1 MRISLLEP
9 IGVTPELIEEL
20 SEPIRKAG
28 HEFIYYPEKTTD
40 PAELIRRSMG
50 CEVVT
55 IANNPYPD
63 QVVLAADQLKMLN
76 VAFTGIDHVGLE
88 ACRAKGVQICNA
100 ANYSNQTVAELV
112 IGMTID
118 LLRHMDEAQQR
129 VHGGGTAAGLTG
141 REIMGKTVGII
152 GTGRIGMITAKL
164 FLAFGAK
171 VIAYSR
177 TEKPEAKALGITYLP
192 LADVMAQSD
201 IVSIHTPN
209 NASTCGLI
217 SAEMIALMKPTALLI
232 NCARGPIVD
241 SAALA
246 AALGWAGETGEDGV
260 LRLSDGRHKIE
271 LPVGRR
277 ALLDGM
283 TIRLSGPTV
292 ERGGGRCLPLSD
304 LCPLLGVQTAVTD
317 RGVELTPIQA
327 AL

>member
-20 SEPIRKAG
+20 SKPIRKAG

-152 GTGRIGMITAKL
+152 GTGRIGMITARL

-209 NASTCGLI
+209 NASTRGLI

-232 NCARGPIVD
+232 ICARGPIVD

-246 AALGWAGETGEDGV
+246 AALNEGRLAGAGV
-260 LRLSDGRHKIE
+260 DVFNQEPPIPDSEPLLHARNALLTPHIAFASQESMI
-271 LPVGRR
+271 RR
-277 ALLDGM
+277 ARIVFQNIEAYLAGK
-283 TIRLSGPTV
+283 PENV
-292 ERGGGRCLPLSD
+292 C
-304 LCPLLGVQTAVTD
+304 QY
-317 RGVELTPIQA
+317 
-327 AL
+327 

>member
-1 MRISLLEP
+1 
-9 IGVTPELIEEL
+9 
-20 SEPIRKAG
+20 
-28 HEFIYYPEKTTD
+28 
-40 PAELIRRSMG
+40 MG

-246 AALGWAGETGEDGV
+246 AALNEGRLAGAGVDVAHPGQRASAARPQCPADSPYRFCFSGIHDSPRPDRLPEYRSLSGREAGE
-260 LRLSDGRHKIE
+260 R
-271 LPVGRR
+271 LPVLSPLLFLPLTRR
-277 ALLDGM
+277 ANGFFYQ
-283 TIRLSGPTV
+283 V
-292 ERGGGRCLPLSD
+292 
-304 LCPLLGVQTAVTD
+304 
-317 RGVELTPIQA
+317 
-327 AL
+327 

>member
-209 NASTCGLI
+209 NASTRGLI
-217 SAEMIALMKPTALLI
+217 RAEMIALMKPTALLI

-246 AALGWAGETGEDGV
+246 AALNEGRLAGAGV
-260 LRLSDGRHKIE
+260 DVFNQEPPIPDSEPLLHARNALLTPHIAFASQESMI
-271 LPVGRR
+271 RR
-277 ALLDGM
+277 ARIVFQNIEAYLAGK
-283 TIRLSGPTV
+283 PENV
-292 ERGGGRCLPLSD
+292 C
-304 LCPLLGVQTAVTD
+304 QY
-317 RGVELTPIQA
+317 
-327 AL
+327 

>member
-246 AALGWAGETGEDGV
+246 AALNEGRLAGAGV
-260 LRLSDGRHKIE
+260 D
-271 LPVGRR
+271 VFN
-277 ALLDGM
+277 
-283 TIRLSGPTV
+283 
-292 ERGGGRCLPLSD
+292 
-304 LCPLLGVQTAVTD
+304 
-317 RGVELTPIQA
+317 
-327 AL
+327 

>member
-209 NASTCGLI
+209 NAFASQE
-217 SAEMIALMKPTALLI
+217 SMI
-232 NCARGPIVD
+232 
-241 SAALA
+241 
-246 AALGWAGETGEDGV
+246 
-260 LRLSDGRHKIE
+260 
-271 LPVGRR
+271 RR
-277 ALLDGM
+277 ARIVFQNIEAYLAGK
-283 TIRLSGPTV
+283 PENV
-292 ERGGGRCLPLSD
+292 C
-304 LCPLLGVQTAVTD
+304 QY
-317 RGVELTPIQA
+317 
-327 AL
+327 